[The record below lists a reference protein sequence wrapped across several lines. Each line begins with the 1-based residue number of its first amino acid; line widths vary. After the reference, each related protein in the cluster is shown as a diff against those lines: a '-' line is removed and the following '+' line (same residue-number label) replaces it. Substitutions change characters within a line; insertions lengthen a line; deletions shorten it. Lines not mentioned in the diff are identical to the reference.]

1 MSVLQYG
8 DLQGGADVCYS
19 RGIYKV
25 VLMSVLQYGGSN
37 GDLQGGADV
46 CVAVWGI

>member
-1 MSVLQYG
+1 MVPMSVLQYG

-25 VLMSVLQYGGSN
+25 VLMSVIVRGSTRW
-37 GDLQGGADV
+37 
-46 CVAVWGI
+46 C

>member
-8 DLQGGADVCYS
+8 NLT
-19 RGIYKV
+19 GIYKV
-25 VLMSVLQYGGSN
+25 VLMSVDVCVAVWESN

-46 CVAVWGI
+46 C